1 MGIGLDQTGLPEN
14 QVLLNPS
21 TSVPFGSDKSGTAPD
36 GAGRPPGTGPA
47 NPDQPNADARE
58 VAAGRHFDRGFN
70 PDEPRDG
77 NGRWVGFGGWVDQI
91 LSGAR
96 KPQGQTRRVGT
107 FPEKVKDYLASQGIN
122 AGNGAFRIEDSVV
135 LKSMRNSH
143 HSGRQPRKPPTI
155 EDMSALKRGAMNP
168 SGIYW
173 DVRNR
178 TVIYAYPSSDGK
190 NTVKAAIRADHP
202 RGGNRVAT
210 IIRVS
215 PGSLM
220 DAVQFNPIS

>member
-1 MGIGLDQTGLPEN
+1 
-14 QVLLNPS
+14 
-21 TSVPFGSDKSGTAPD
+21 
-36 GAGRPPGTGPA
+36 
-47 NPDQPNADARE
+47 
-58 VAAGRHFDRGFN
+58 
-70 PDEPRDG
+70 
-77 NGRWVGFGGWVDQI
+77 
-91 LSGAR
+91 
-96 KPQGQTRRVGT
+96 
-107 FPEKVKDYLASQGIN
+107 
-122 AGNGAFRIEDSVV
+122 
-135 LKSMRNSH
+135 
-143 HSGRQPRKPPTI
+143 
-155 EDMSALKRGAMNP
+155 MSALKRGAMNP